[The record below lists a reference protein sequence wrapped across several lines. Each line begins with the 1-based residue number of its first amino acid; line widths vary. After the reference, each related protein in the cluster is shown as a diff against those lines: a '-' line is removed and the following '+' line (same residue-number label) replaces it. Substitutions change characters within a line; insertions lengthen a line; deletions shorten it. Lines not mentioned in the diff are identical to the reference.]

1 MNAHSPIN
9 TSTEIRQSE
18 SNRFGWVVVAGG
30 IVGWILVSIAG
41 GSRLR
46 AAPEF
51 IAGIFIIREC
61 GDGALPRPGGA
72 EPRYHTTSVR
82 GDPAGN
88 TGVRHFPVNLKNSRH
103 RIRPGKS
110 LRLVVAAFFHA
121 RAEGRIKQRSLQSS
135 PDLKHVFRSH

>member
-1 MNAHSPIN
+1 MTAHSPTN

-18 SNRFGWVVVAGG
+18 SNRFGRVVVGGG
-30 IVGWILVSIAG
+30 IVGWIVVSIAG

-72 EPRYHTTSVR
+72 EPRHHTTSIR

-88 TGVRHFPVNLKNSRH
+88 TVARHFPVNLKDSRH
-103 RIRPGKS
+103 RSDPGKS
-110 LRLVVAAFFHA
+110 LRLLIAAFFHP
-121 RAEGRIKQRSLQSS
+121 RAQCRIKQRALQ
-135 PDLKHVFRSH
+135 